1 MKNEPL
7 DTEDIF
13 TDAVDA
19 FTALFYSDRI
29 FIGEHEYPV
38 GQCMVDILNLEES
51 ELLRL
56 DQSLLDVYHAIQSVW
71 QEDTLESVERAQK
84 KLQEVWLL
92 VSALPVYRDLNIDWS
107 QPLFQNA
114 DLLETFWGGI
124 RYLPSEARAEVEMR
138 LRDIV
143 GITEILRVF
152 RKQISLML
160 DSYFEPLERRNSE
173 AYAVG
178 VFQFYSDMMTAK
190 VINHDEEPF
199 DHCFPLKVAFVP
211 MMSPTGADKII
222 LAERTEFSG
231 LISFLEVEFYRGL
244 TVGNVPRRCHNCGK
258 YFLLTAGY
266 NTCYCNNI
274 APGETER
281 TCRKVGAHRKEAQ
294 GKANRT
300 PAQVEYD
307 RTYNRL
313 KQRKNRRKISVDEW
327 NSSVA
332 RAQDLL
338 RRSECGE
345 LSDMQLKKQLET
357 L

>member
-1 MKNEPL
+1 MKNQSL

-13 TDAVDA
+13 SDAVDD
-19 FTALFYSDRI
+19 FTVLFYSDRI
-29 FIGEHEYPV
+29 FIGEHEYPI

-124 RYLPSEARAEVEMR
+124 RYLTGEARAEVEMR
-138 LRDIV
+138 LRGIV

-199 DHCFPLKVAFVP
+199 DHSFPLKVAFVP

-244 TVGNVPRRCHNCGK
+244 AVGNVPRRCHNCGK

-300 PAQVEYD
+300 PAEVEYD

-313 KQRKNRRKISVDEW
+313 KQRKNRRKISIDEW
-327 NSSVA
+327 NTAVA

-345 LSDMQLKKQLET
+345 LNDEELKKQLEN